1 MHDLLSAIISGP
13 SLVREQWLSPELA
26 IREVIAFERR
36 FGLKHLLLA
45 CHAALPF
52 IVTPELLNLI
62 HINFLDRENI
72 PSIAEADFL
81 LSPLC
86 RPLGDEMFEV
96 EPQIREV
103 LLVELGNRANLQR
116 PFEIASLLRAFLD
129 KKSDWQQPLSI
140 THLQRWIAQ
149 AYLDPDSVI
158 HEMSVMLEKSFS
170 SEGEQILNL
179 SSHIQITTALEIVA
193 EPLERAHSRI
203 THQYLLNNS
212 RAVSYI
218 LYGDENLPETNHA
231 HKVSQLEKQENVAI
245 FLSPALL
252 KWFEKNG
259 KKISEN
265 SDTNLKKTDF
275 DRTLHRIRLMMEEG
289 QEEVAFA
296 SLEAIQ
302 TDDPK
307 LQHEINYIH
316 AWYYTRK
323 EQWEKAVQY
332 LEPLYNT
339 RAIEVDWND
348 ADHTERERRA
358 FYLLWLGNAAVNVSR
373 YEDAAEYFTQCLKIL
388 EKRGVHLPVVRI
400 KALCG
405 QGMTCIMFGLYAVAI
420 QYYKEALAVCVK
432 EKLQER
438 LREDVADIY
447 YGLSDAYRLS
457 GDFDSA
463 YTCGKTALQ
472 LYGDLHDRYMECR
485 VQNLLGRIAY
495 QLGEHRT
502 AADDYME
509 SLSIATLDNLPGMQ
523 LINFIAMA
531 DLRLAEN
538 RLDEAQRYCERA
550 QEASK
555 QKHDDHQICGM
566 MYIVAGKIA
575 QAEAKQ
581 AQGQEQCFQLQEAL
595 AAYQKA
601 EAHLTQTQA
610 ATHLSELYGRLAETY
625 EALEKP
631 AEALAHWKLA
641 FDAVANAKG

>member
-1 MHDLLSAIISGP
+1 MSEPKDF
-13 SLVREQWLSPELA
+13 EQ
-26 IREVIAFERR
+26 
-36 FGLKHLLLA
+36 
-45 CHAALPF
+45 
-52 IVTPELLNLI
+52 T
-62 HINFLDRENI
+62 
-72 PSIAEADFL
+72 
-81 LSPLC
+81 
-86 RPLGDEMFEV
+86 
-96 EPQIREV
+96 
-103 LLVELGNRANLQR
+103 
-116 PFEIASLLRAFLD
+116 LR
-129 KKSDWQQPLSI
+129 
-140 THLQRWIAQ
+140 
-149 AYLDPDSVI
+149 
-158 HEMSVMLEKSFS
+158 
-170 SEGEQILNL
+170 
-179 SSHIQITTALEIVA
+179 
-193 EPLERAHSRI
+193 
-203 THQYLLNNS
+203 
-212 RAVSYI
+212 
-218 LYGDENLPETNHA
+218 
-231 HKVSQLEKQENVAI
+231 
-245 FLSPALL
+245 
-252 KWFEKNG
+252 
-259 KKISEN
+259 
-265 SDTNLKKTDF
+265 
-275 DRTLHRIRLMMEEG
+275 RIRHMLGEG
-289 QEEVAFA
+289 QEEMV
-296 SLEAIQ
+296 LEELDALKS
-302 TDDPK
+302 DDP
-307 LQHEINYIH
+307 QQQQEITYTR
-316 AWYYTRK
+316 AEYYTRK

-339 RAIEVDWND
+339 RAIEDDWND

-358 FYLLWLGNAAVNVSR
+358 YYLLWLGNAAVNVSR
-373 YEDAAEYFTQCLKIL
+373 YDDAAQHFTQCLKIL
-388 EKRGVHLPVVRI
+388 EKRRVHLPTVRI

-405 QGMTCIMFGLYAVAI
+405 QGMTCIMFGFYAVAI
-420 QYYKEALAVCVK
+420 QNYQEALAVCSK

-463 YTCGKTALQ
+463 YSCGKTALQ
-472 LYGDLHDRYMECR
+472 MYGDLHDRYMECR

-641 FDAVANAKG
+641 FDAVANAKGAAAYK